1 VTRGSERRAQRLDA
15 EQRDAWETPL
25 VLHEFLSPRQAAER
39 LGVHRETIYRLCA
52 RGELPH
58 TRVGSAVRVD
68 LAAYVARFRR

>member
-1 VTRGSERRAQRLDA
+1 
-15 EQRDAWETPL
+15 